1 LRALFEHNSVFM
13 ANDPFALG
21 AFVMLH
27 PRNQVR
33 GVRTEDVGRIGK
45 LVARDSKAAAVEI
58 FQDDLIGLSLVCRI
72 PIEHCAPVPAFL
84 VEPYESRAGKQGW
97 RVTAAG
103 LSLFKKLG
111 WLHTDATVGQAAN
124 ERFFHR

>member
-1 LRALFEHNSVFM
+1 MRALLKQSPVFM
-13 ANDPFALG
+13 TNDPFALG

-27 PRNQVR
+27 PRNQAR
-33 GVRTEDVGRIGK
+33 SVRTEDVGRIGK
-45 LVARDSKAAAVEI
+45 LVARDSQAAVVQI
-58 FQDDLIGLSLVCRI
+58 FQDDLIGLSLACRI

-97 RVTAAG
+97 KVTETG
-103 LSLFKKLG
+103 LDLFKKLG

-124 ERFFHR
+124 ERIFHR